1 MENADTFINA
11 HNTTYEA
18 KEAFVEAI
26 FGEIEIVGNSPV
38 LLIPRANTR

>member
-11 HNTTYEA
+11 YNTSPEA
-18 KEAFVEAI
+18 MQSFVEAI

-38 LLIPRANTR
+38 LLEPRANSK